1 MKKLVLFLLAAIA
14 WQASFANGTT
24 THPEPEFIGEVYVIN
39 NDDVL
44 LLEKNR
50 TTIRTQANAS
60 MYIFG
65 IGDIKS
71 RIKIP
76 NACSSTRVDANKKLQ
91 LIVRAN
97 NNNSD
102 PLTIIN
108 FFEFDQERSER
119 SAILSKAGTFSGV
132 SEGTLRHVKY
142 NAKKY
147 GESSYLV
154 TIENLDNGEYGI
166 TVTDANAT
174 EGSLFISCLGVGEC
188 TSYEAIQAAKKA
200 EQERIKAEKKAEK
213 ERIKAEK
220 KNKKK

>member
-1 MKKLVLFLLAAIA
+1 MA
-14 WQASFANGTT
+14 WQVCLANGTT
-24 THPEPEFIGEVYVIN
+24 SHPEPEFIGEVYVIN

-76 NACSSTRVDANKKLQ
+76 NACSSTRIGSAKKLQ

-97 NNNSD
+97 NNSSD

-108 FFEFDQERSER
+108 FFEFDQERSNR
-119 SAILSKAGTFSGV
+119 SAVLSKAGTFSGV
-132 SEGTLRHVKY
+132 SEGTLKHVKY

-154 TIENLDNGEYGI
+154 TVENLEAGEYGI

-188 TSYEAIQAAKKA
+188 TSYEATQAAKKA
-200 EQERIKAEKKAEK
+200 EKERLKAEKKAQK
-213 ERIKAEK
+213 EAQK
-220 KNKKK
+220 K